1 MRLFYLTDDKLV
13 QEKSF
18 SLFFKRK
25 VNVLTH
31 RLAVL
36 LFKSE
41 QCIAVQ
47 KEGKNKIDEVVDCTQ
62 QAEVCENL
70 CTYLQVIHT
79 QLHLL

>member
-13 QEKSF
+13 QERSF

-25 VNVLTH
+25 VLTY

-47 KEGKNKIDEVVDCTQ
+47 EEGKNKIDGVVDCTQ

-70 CTYLQVIHT
+70 YTYLQVIHI